1 MSIKDLDETT
11 TIAIE
16 QEEHQHRQTR
26 PRHQK
31 NIQRDED
38 LFNLKRKLEKKDINI
53 EDYYV
58 HLRHFSYAYI
68 NKLNE

>member
-16 QEEHQHRQTR
+16 HEEHQQRQTR
-26 PRHQK
+26 PRHRE

-38 LFNLKRKLEKKDINI
+38 LFNLKQKYERQLIDID
-53 EDYYV
+53 EYCAQ
-58 HLRHFSYAYI
+58 LRYFSYTYMK
-68 NKLNE
+68 KLDK